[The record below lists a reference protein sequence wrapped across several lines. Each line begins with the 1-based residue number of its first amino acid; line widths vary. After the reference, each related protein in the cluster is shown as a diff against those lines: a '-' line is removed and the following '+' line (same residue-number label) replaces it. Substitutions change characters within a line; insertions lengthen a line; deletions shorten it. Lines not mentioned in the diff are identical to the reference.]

1 MTFPHFC
8 IVCCL
13 FTEFHRPMS
22 IAWIASNWL
31 AAYSNVRC
39 GVYAVYCHTENEKI
53 DWKRKTFCKWVSETK
68 NSSDSI
74 KRKAIWK
81 IQHISNGSL
90 AIVIPFS
97 VRFMFYGFCFLF
109 SSVSYMLQINHIES
123 VFMLLNFCHSSSVF
137 FTLFLKNITLTV
149 LFSFTYN
156 SDLNS
161 YATWVS
167 SFGFVTCI
175 VVFAIFLFLFDT
187 IERNMENFIAN
198 CFHMQNARRFVSFFF
213 CLNVSTLIY
222 VGGFQVFS
230 SVL

>member
-1 MTFPHFC
+1 M
-8 IVCCL
+8 
-13 FTEFHRPMS
+13 
-22 IAWIASNWL
+22 
-31 AAYSNVRC
+31 
-39 GVYAVYCHTENEKI
+39 
-53 DWKRKTFCKWVSETK
+53 SETK

-175 VVFAIFLFLFDT
+175 VVFAIFIFFIWYDWAKHGKFHCELFSYAKCTTFCFFLLLFK
-187 IERNMENFIAN
+187 
-198 CFHMQNARRFVSFFF
+198 CFNVNLCRGFSSVFF
-213 CLNVSTLIY
+213 CLIKHKLSKCFGTTWNHSEKWWR
-222 VGGFQVFS
+222 
-230 SVL
+230 

>member
-1 MTFPHFC
+1 MHGLHPIDWQHK
-8 IVCCL
+8 
-13 FTEFHRPMS
+13 S
-22 IAWIASNWL
+22 
-31 AAYSNVRC
+31 YSNVRC

-175 VVFAIFLFLFDT
+175 VVFAIFIFFYLIRLSETWKISLRTVFICKMHDVLFL
-187 IERNMENFIAN
+187 
-198 CFHMQNARRFVSFFF
+198 S
-213 CLNVSTLIY
+213 
-222 VGGFQVFS
+222 S
-230 SVL
+230 SV